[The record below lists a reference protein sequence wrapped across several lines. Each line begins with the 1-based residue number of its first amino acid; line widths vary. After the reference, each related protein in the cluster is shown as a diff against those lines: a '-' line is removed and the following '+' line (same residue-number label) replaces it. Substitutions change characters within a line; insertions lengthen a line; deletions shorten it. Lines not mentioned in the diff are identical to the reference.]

1 MSLAERAIAR
11 RSPVG
16 ERLGVRAIAAVL
28 LATIALVPS
37 LARAHDR
44 LQPTPTEEHSRFR
57 WTNSCESVP
66 QKIAP
71 IVIVAAIDGPAQ
83 IATVEPSRTWPLS
96 APVAPIPVAARAP
109 SPRPLRAPPAIA

>member
-1 MSLAERAIAR
+1 MSLAERAIAP

-16 ERLGVRAIAAVL
+16 ARLAVRAIAAVL
-28 LATIALVPS
+28 LATIVLVPS

-66 QKIAP
+66 QKITP

-83 IATVEPSRTWPLS
+83 IVVEPSRAWLLA
-96 APVAPIPVAARAP
+96 APVAPIPAAARTP